1 MVISTETCP
10 LHTCPNHNHHNHNR
24 HNNNQ
29 QQPTTTNNN
38 QQQPTTTT
46 ATTKRLGPCVEI
58 PLLQLVS
65 WTWSL
70 TCPLCS
76 TTDAGALVLV
86 GPSAQA
92 QGQG

>member
-1 MVISTETCP
+1 MKVDSDPEVVVVGC
-10 LHTCPNHNHHNHNR
+10 
-24 HNNNQ
+24 
-29 QQPTTTNNN
+29 
-38 QQQPTTTT
+38 
-46 ATTKRLGPCVEI
+46 AGPAVRALCWEKVKI

-76 TTDAGALVLV
+76 TTDTGALVLV
-86 GPSAQA
+86 GACACA